1 MNVLNDRF
9 PKLDLHGEDRI
20 GAKVKVESFIKEQ
33 FIIGNY
39 EFMIIHGIGQGIL
52 KKEVHEVLRKNKL
65 VEEFKLDNFNAGST
79 YVRISSKSW
88 QNAQIGL

>member
-33 FIIGNY
+33 FMMGNC

-52 KKEVHEVLRKNKL
+52 KKEVHELLRKNRL

-79 YVRISSKSW
+79 YVRISTKP
-88 QNAQIGL
+88 